1 MTTAVDFDRLVP
13 SHVRGFEAYIPSKPD
28 AELCRLYGVDRLH
41 RLNNNEN
48 PLGPPPGSREVLRGL
63 DPQTASVYP
72 SGDCWELRG
81 RLAAL
86 WQVDREQI
94 VVGNGANEVIGFV
107 IKAFCEAGDNIVT
120 ADRTFAVA
128 EWIAR
133 FSGLEPRLT
142 PLLENR
148 FDLQALVSAMDAR
161 TKVVFVCNPNNPTG
175 THWTARELDELLARV
190 DGRAIV
196 VVDEA
201 YAEYVEDAD
210 YPNTRALLDQ
220 HANLVI
226 FRTFSKAWGLAG
238 LRIGYLVGGR
248 DLVDAVRR
256 TAIVYSINTVAQA
269 AALAALDDDGGHLER
284 SRELVR
290 TSRRLVE
297 DAMTAMQIPVISH
310 GGNFMMLRL
319 PIGDMLAYRK
329 LMHRGYMVRAMTGFR
344 FPGWIRLSLSHADIM
359 TGFIDSLAE
368 IIAESAPAAGRG
380 RAGQERA

>member
-1 MTTAVDFDRLVP
+1 MITAVDFDRLVP

-28 AELCRLYGVDRLH
+28 AELCRLYGVDLLH

-48 PLGPPPGSREVLRGL
+48 PLGPPPAACEVLRGL
-63 DPQTASVYP
+63 DPRAVSVYP
-72 SGDCWELRG
+72 SGDCWDLRG
-81 RLAAL
+81 RLSGL

-133 FSGLEPRLT
+133 FSGIEPRLT
-142 PLLENR
+142 PLVDNR
-148 FDLQALVSAMDAR
+148 FDVSALLAAMDAR
-161 TKVVFVCNPNNPTG
+161 TKVIFVCNPNNPTG
-175 THWTARELDELLARV
+175 THWTARELNELLGRV

-201 YAEYVEDAD
+201 YAEYLEDPD
-210 YPNTRALLDQ
+210 YPDTRPMLD
-220 HANLVI
+220 HYPNLVV

-248 DLVDAVRR
+248 GLVDAVRR
-256 TAIVYSINTVAQA
+256 TAIVYSINVVAQS
-269 AALAALDDDGGHLER
+269 AALAALDDDGSHLQR
-284 SRELVR
+284 SRQLVR

-297 DAMTAMQIPVISH
+297 DAMTEMRIPVISH
-310 GGNFMMLRL
+310 SGNFIMLRL
-319 PIGDMLAYRK
+319 PIGDTIAYRK
-329 LMHRGYMVRAMTGFR
+329 LMRQGYMVRPMTGFR
-344 FPGWIRLSLSHADIM
+344 FPGWIRLSLSHTEVMA
-359 TGFIDSLAE
+359 GFIQSLAE
-368 IIAESAPAAGRG
+368 IIYESSPAAGRG
-380 RAGQERA
+380 VAQQNSA

>member
-1 MTTAVDFDRLVP
+1 V
-13 SHVRGFEAYIPSKPD
+13 E
-28 AELCRLYGVDRLH
+28 RLH

-48 PLGPPPGSREVLRGL
+48 PLGPPPAACEVLRGL
-63 DPQTASVYP
+63 DPQSASIYP
-72 SGDCWELRG
+72 SGDCWDLRQ
-81 RLAAL
+81 RLARL
-86 WQVDREQI
+86 WQVDHEQI

-128 EWIAR
+128 EWIAH
-133 FSGLEPRLT
+133 FSGLEPRLV
-142 PLLENR
+142 PLVDNR
-148 FDLQALVSAMDAR
+148 FDMEALLAAMDAR

-175 THWTARELDELLARV
+175 THWTARELDELLRRV

-201 YAEYVEDAD
+201 YAEFVEDPD
-210 YPNTRALLDQ
+210 YPNTRSILYQ
-220 HANLVI
+220 HANLVV

-248 DLVDAVRR
+248 ELADAVRR

-269 AALAALDDDGGHLER
+269 AALAALEDDGGHLHR

-290 TSRRLVE
+290 RSRKLVE
-297 DAMTAMQIPVISH
+297 DAMVAMRIPVISH

-319 PIGDMLAYRK
+319 PVGDTVAYRK
-329 LMHRGYMVRAMTGFR
+329 LMRRGYMVRSMTGFR
-344 FPGWIRLSLSHADIM
+344 FPGWIRLSLSHPEVM
-359 TGFIDSLAE
+359 TGFTHALAE
-368 IIAESAPAAGRG
+368 VIADSSPGPQ
-380 RAGQERA
+380 RAMARDTTA